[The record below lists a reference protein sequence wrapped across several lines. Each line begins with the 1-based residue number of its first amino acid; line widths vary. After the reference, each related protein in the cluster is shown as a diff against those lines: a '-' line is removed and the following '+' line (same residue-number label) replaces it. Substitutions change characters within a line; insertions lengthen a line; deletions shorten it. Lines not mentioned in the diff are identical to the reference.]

1 MSLEKLAKESEE
13 AYKIRCRLTTEY
25 GARFMPTHDI
35 HCFDNLWQ
43 QSTEKQ
49 ITVFFLDSLYSA
61 LVSSDKKVA
70 LRAFIQAKEYSSETK
85 YRPLRY
91 QYECALVD
99 ATHRIE
105 GFLG

>member
-1 MSLEKLAKESEE
+1 MLEKLAKESEE
-13 AYKIRCRLTTEY
+13 AYKIRCRLTTQY
-25 GARFMPTHDI
+25 GARFMPTHDV
-35 HCFDNLWQ
+35 HFFDNLWQ
-43 QSTEKQ
+43 NEVDTQN
-49 ITVFFLDSLYSA
+49 TVFFLDSLYSA

-70 LRAFIQAKEYSSETK
+70 FRAFVQAKEYSAATK

-91 QYECALVD
+91 QYECALAD